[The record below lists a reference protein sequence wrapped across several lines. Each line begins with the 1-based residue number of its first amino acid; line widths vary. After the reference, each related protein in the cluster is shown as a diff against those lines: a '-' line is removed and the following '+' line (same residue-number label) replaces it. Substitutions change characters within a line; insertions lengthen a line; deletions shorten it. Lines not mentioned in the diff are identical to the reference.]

1 MKTSFNRR
9 HIPHLRLN
17 KVKTSAYNFIIYSFS
32 LRVGYMCTVKFKSN
46 RFKEL
51 VKCDGYMFVYKL
63 LKHVAV
69 K

>member
-9 HIPHLRLN
+9 PIPHLRLN

-51 VKCDGYMFVYKL
+51 VKCDRYMFVYKL